1 MKKSI
6 SIILGLVLVLSVFA
20 SCSGKGKQE
29 EPEQPTPS
37 NSTEDVANKSEQTP
51 VKEAITLTEA
61 EEVKNDYIYEKY
73 HYEGECTAGNE
84 KQEYKFRLPQLK
96 STSSEA
102 EEINRK
108 IIGKYE
114 SLVKEQIKY
123 AENPD
128 MFYDNIYWQS
138 YINNGLLSIVIVDDN
153 FAHGYKSYSVYVFD
167 TKTEKAVSNPEV
179 LAAAGIS
186 ENDFISKAKETAKE
200 LFSKVDFGNMDNA
213 ENIKKERLEYMLSKD
228 NISINTPMFIDDS
241 GTLNAIVEIGQAG
254 GADYKYEIIKIK

>member
-1 MKKSI
+1 MKKTI

-20 SCSGKGKQE
+20 ACTGKQKA
-29 EPEQPTPS
+29 PEQPTPS

-84 KQEYKFRLPQLK
+84 KHEYKFRLPQLK

-114 SLVKEQIKY
+114 RLVKEQMKC
-123 AENPD
+123 AENSD

-153 FAHGYKSYSVYVFD
+153 FAHDYKSYSVYVFD
-167 TKTEKAVSNPEV
+167 TKTEKAVSNSEV

-186 ENDFISKAKETAKE
+186 ENDFISKAKETAEE
-200 LFSKVDFGNMDNA
+200 LFAKVDFSHVDDA
-213 ENIKKERLEYMLSKD
+213 EKIKQERLAHVMSKN

-241 GTLNAIVEIGQAG
+241 GTLNAIIEIAQSG
-254 GADYKYEIIKIK
+254 GADYIYEIIKIK